1 MKTLL
6 IKKLSEKA
14 IIPEYKTSGSSG
26 FDISA
31 CINSDITIQP
41 QAIAL
46 IKTGLSIQL
55 PEGFEAQVRSRSG
68 LSLKGIFVINSPGTI
83 DNDYRGEIC
92 VILANF
98 SEIPFTVEHGMR
110 IAQVVIAKYE
120 QFEVKNIDTLDETQR
135 GSGGFGSTGLK

>member
-14 IIPEYKTSGSSG
+14 IIPEYKTFGSSG

-31 CINSDITIQP
+31 CIDSDVIIQP

-98 SEIPFTVEHGMR
+98 SENSFKVEYGMR

-120 QFEVKNIDTLDETQR
+120 QFAIKNIDTLDKTQR

>member
-1 MKTLL
+1 MKVL

-31 CINSDITIQP
+31 CLDEKIILAP
-41 QAIAL
+41 QSVAMV
-46 IKTGLSIQL
+46 KTGLSIEL

-68 LSLKGIFVINSPGTI
+68 LSLKNGVFVLNSPGTI
-83 DNDYRGEIC
+83 DNDYRGELC

-98 SEIPFTVEHGMR
+98 STETFEIEHGMR
-110 IAQVVIAKYE
+110 IAQVIVAKYE
-120 QFEVKNIDTLDETQR
+120 QFPLEIVQELTETQR

>member
-1 MKTLL
+1 MKVL
-6 IKKLSEKA
+6 IKKLCENA
-14 IIPEYKTSGSSG
+14 TIPEYKTLGSSG

-31 CINSDITIQP
+31 CLNEIVILAP
-41 QAIAL
+41 QAVTIV
-46 IKTGLSIQL
+46 KTGLSLEL

-68 LSLKGIFVINSPGTI
+68 LALKNGVFVLNSPGTI

-98 SEIPFTVEHGMR
+98 STEPFAIEHGMR
-110 IAQVVIAKYE
+110 IAQVIITKYE
-120 QFEVKNIDTLDETQR
+120 QFPLEFVQELTETQR

>member
-1 MKTLL
+1 MKVL
-6 IKKLSEKA
+6 IKKLCENA
-14 IIPEYKTSGSSG
+14 TIPEYKTLGSSG

-31 CINSDITIQP
+31 CLNESVILAP
-41 QAIAL
+41 QAIT
-46 IKTGLSIQL
+46 IVKTGLSLEL

-68 LSLKGIFVINSPGTI
+68 LALKNGVFVLNSPGTI

-98 SEIPFTVEHGMR
+98 STEPFAIEHGMR
-110 IAQVVIAKYE
+110 IAQVIIAKYE
-120 QFEVKNIDTLDETQR
+120 QFRLEFVQELTETQR